1 MDDEQKQQLI
11 NKSYTSEQ
19 LDILDKFIRVS
30 SIEPTIVVE
39 DLYTSNDP
47 PLKAFTD
54 FMNYELLDGN
64 LDLDEDIQKIISKK
78 PAIIRYKIFNEM
90 LDDIMADNDIDS
102 IDYKERIK
110 SISRAIQVIDRPFHK
125 TPIIAKSSL
134 HDTNDLL
141 DIYVLR
147 KQTPE
152 FIMRDI
158 TYHLFNKILTMFSS
172 GLISFGVL
180 CLKYENERVDV
191 YSCNKPISDIP
202 FMDIGR
208 FQSTFEPEIQHFIIA
223 ILKKVFLDSL
233 LRRRIDRPFTQYFTL
248 DLYNRNKGQIGF
260 HQDSSP
266 ELPDVNFF
274 TLTYITNDHA
284 KVFKGPTII
293 SHTSTETE
301 IKKQCNLVV
310 GHGTTIGLDNRVLYH
325 STPNARIN
333 QEETILH
340 TLLVESKQ
348 NHLMTSVAT
357 REKDHSLLNEP
368 LLTLVEDNT
377 ANMTRLFFRTWYYD
391 TPPNDITLTLITTID
406 LDKELYDEMD
416 AQRNIQTTNYED
428 ADILINDLLV
438 TNTAFGMKNKKK
450 TKTII
455 PFIIG
460 NSISHIKYNKKSHT
474 KRANRIVK
482 KKKTKKNKKKFV
494 KTNK

>member
-1 MDDEQKQQLI
+1 MNYEQKRQLI
-11 NKSYTSEQ
+11 AKLYTSEQ
-19 LDILDKFIRVS
+19 LDILDKFIRVL
-30 SIEPTIVVE
+30 SIEPTVVVE
-39 DLYTSNDP
+39 ELYASTDP

-64 LDLDEDIQKIISKK
+64 LGLDEDIQTIISKK

-90 LDDIMADNDIDS
+90 LDDADNDIDIDS

-110 SISRAIQVIDRPFHK
+110 SISRAIQVIDRPFHHK
-125 TPIIAKSSL
+125 TPIIAKS
-134 HDTNDLL
+134 LL

-147 KQTPE
+147 KQTPD

-158 TYHLFNKILTMFSS
+158 TYHLFNIILNKFSS
-172 GLISFGVL
+172 ELISFGVL
-180 CLKYENERVDV
+180 CLKYENERVYV
-191 YSCNKPISDIP
+191 YSCNKPIPDIP
-202 FMDIGR
+202 FVDIGR
-208 FQSTFEPEIQHFIIA
+208 FLSTAEPEIQHFIIA

-233 LRRRIDRPFTQYFTL
+233 LRRLIDHPFTQYFTL
-248 DLYNRNKGQIGF
+248 DLYNRNKGQIAF

-274 TLTYITNDHA
+274 TLTYITNDPA

-310 GHGTTIGLDNRVLYH
+310 GHGTTIGLDNSVLYH
-325 STPNARIN
+325 STPNAHIN
-333 QEETILH
+333 QDETILH
-340 TLLVESKQ
+340 TLLKPKQ
-348 NHLMTSVAT
+348 NPLTSVAT

-406 LDKELYDEMD
+406 LDKELYDEMG
-416 AQRNIQTTNYED
+416 AQRNIQPTNYED
-428 ADILINDLLV
+428 ADILINDLLE

-474 KRANRIVK
+474 KRANSK
-482 KKKTKKNKKKFV
+482 KKKTKKNKNKFV
-494 KTNK
+494 KTKK